1 MSPVE
6 EQEIIWLKAEQAG
19 IKGRSK
25 ELYGAVS
32 SALNAA
38 PTEVS
43 ILILGPNGTGKELLA
58 RLIHDYSRA
67 SGRQFLAINC
77 ASISPSLFESEM
89 FGHEKGSFT
98 GANTLK
104 KGAFELAHGGTL
116 FLDELGEMPLEQQAK
131 LLRVMQTGRCRRV
144 GSNSSEDNIEA
155 RPRIIAATNIYVAEA
170 LRKGKLRE
178 DLFYRLTRHVRIPSL
193 IERQTDIPLLANA
206 FLEDFIRN
214 YGNHKKTYPTAF
226 ESSAINLLESHSWP
240 GNIRELRG
248 VVENAFIDARG
259 RRITKADLSFLHHP
273 APEGTGEIPEPHE
286 GFDSRRYLDSVRD
299 GLYGRALELA
309 NGNLTAASLLLGI
322 TKQSLKQW
330 NDKRA

>member
-1 MSPVE
+1 MRPVE
-6 EQEIIWLKAEQAG
+6 EQEVVWLKAEQAG
-19 IKGRSK
+19 IQGRSG
-25 ELYGAVS
+25 ELYSVLS
-32 SALNAA
+32 STLNAA

-43 ILILGPNGTGKELLA
+43 ILILGPNGSGKELLA

-77 ASISPSLFESEM
+77 ASISPNLFESEM

-98 GANTLK
+98 GANTQK

-116 FLDELGEMPLEQQAK
+116 FLDELGEMPLEQQVK
-131 LLRVMQTGRCRRV
+131 LLRVMQTGRCRRL
-144 GSNSSEDNIEA
+144 GSNSSVDDIEA
-155 RPRIIAATNIYVAEA
+155 RPRIIAATNIDVAEA

-193 IERQTDIPLLANA
+193 AERRTDIPLLAKA

-214 YGNHKKTYPTAF
+214 YGNHKKAYPTSF
-226 ESSAINLLESHSWP
+226 EPAAIKLLESHSWP

-259 RRITKADLSFLHHP
+259 KKITKADLSFLHHP
-273 APEGTGEIPEPHE
+273 VPENSGEIPEPHE
-286 GFDSRRYLDSVRD
+286 GFDSRRYLDSVRNA
-299 GLYGRALELA
+299 LYGRALELA
-309 NGNLTAASLLLGI
+309 NGNLTAASNLLGI
-322 TKQSLKQW
+322 AKQSLKQW
-330 NDKRA
+330 NDRRA